1 MSGGRRGKRCVCGR
15 SGRMPL
21 CDGSHRSEGWECSV
35 DTADLVRFAFAA
47 NDNLRNLADRLAHR
61 FKGQSLQS
69 AAETIR
75 CERLVLVTDGQDVDV
90 LRRIAK
96 AVQRVETLVLC
107 IGMAPSVLGWA
118 FPEADCVGIEA
129 DSGPLLWSQVEDA
142 VAQAVPAA
150 EVHRPRVFLSH
161 SVQDEESLFPIID
174 ALRDHFGLELFVCAD
189 SIPSGSGWHE
199 EIRRQVEG
207 CDLFLFISSAAA
219 ASSSF
224 CAFEAGIAFALN
236 KSVHVLSLDGTPPP
250 LHLQSIHAI
259 DVERLQARKPWL
271 THGDALLEA
280 CLTALS
286 PASSGSGV

>member
-1 MSGGRRGKRCVCGR
+1 
-15 SGRMPL
+15 MPL
-21 CDGSHRSEGWECSV
+21 CDGSHRSEGWQCAV
-35 DTADLVRFAFAA
+35 AADELVRFAFVA

-61 FKGQSLQS
+61 FRGRSLQS
-69 AAETIR
+69 TAERIR

-90 LRRIAK
+90 LGRICE

-107 IGMAPSVLGWA
+107 IGMDPSVLLWA

-129 DSGPLLWSQVEDA
+129 YTGPLLWSQVEEA

-150 EVHRPRVFLSH
+150 QVHRPRVFLSH
-161 SVQDEESLFPIID
+161 SVQDEEMLFPTIE

-199 EIRRQVEG
+199 EIRRQVEA
-207 CDLFLFISSAAA
+207 CDRFLFVSSAAA

-224 CAFEAGIAFALN
+224 CAFEAGIAYALN
-236 KSVHVLSLDGTPPP
+236 KAIHVLSLDGTLPP
-250 LHLQSIHAI
+250 LHLQSIQAI

-271 THGDALLEA
+271 THGDAMLEA

-286 PASSGSGV
+286 PA